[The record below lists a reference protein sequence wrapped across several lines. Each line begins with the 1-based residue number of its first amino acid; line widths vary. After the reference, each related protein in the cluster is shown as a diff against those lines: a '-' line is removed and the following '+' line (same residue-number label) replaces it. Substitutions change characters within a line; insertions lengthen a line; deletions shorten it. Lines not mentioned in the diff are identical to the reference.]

1 MRILNSRQL
10 QYAIM
15 LAETLSFSQLAE
27 KLEISQPALSKQIL
41 HLEEELGLQLF
52 DRTTNPISLT
62 PAGGHFV
69 REAQKLIYREE
80 QLIRSMDKYKSGEF
94 GRLVI
99 GISPFRCLYLV
110 SEILKKVREKFP
122 GIQIVLNE
130 TNSDQLRKDAS
141 EGKYDFA
148 IVNLPVDE
156 SVLDIIP
163 IEADELVL
171 AVPKEISHLVGDN
184 NSKSI
189 DFNDCKNLPFIA
201 VGQSQEMRRLFDK
214 LCAAA
219 DFTPNIVAEVVGV
232 ASAWA
237 LASAGIGATILPL
250 QFVKSNNFDNNLKL
264 FSIKNLKN
272 TRQPAI
278 VMRRGQFV
286 SESASYAIELLTNNN
301 Q

>member
-1 MRILNSRQL
+1 MNSRQL

-62 PAGGHFV
+62 PAGSHFV

-214 LCAAA
+214 LCAAS

-237 LASAGIGATILPL
+237 LAAEGIGATILPL
-250 QFVKSNNFDNNLKL
+250 QFVKSNNFDSNLKL

-286 SESASYAIELLTNNN
+286 SEAASYAIELLTNGN